1 MAKKETFKQSM
12 ERLDAIIEALDRN
25 EIELEDA
32 IQLFEEG
39 LQLVKNCDAQL
50 KQFEQRMNVLLADEE
65 EEDAAANEGS
75 ARERMPT

>member
-1 MAKKETFKQSM
+1 MAIKETFKQSM

-32 IQLFEEG
+32 IKLFEEG

-65 EEDAAANEGS
+65 GEDAGDAEV
-75 ARERMPT
+75 

>member
-32 IQLFEEG
+32 IKLFEEG
-39 LQLVKNCDAQL
+39 LQLVINCDAQL

-65 EEDAAANEGS
+65 EEDGGDAEV
-75 ARERMPT
+75 

>member
-65 EEDAAANEGS
+65 EENAGDAEV
-75 ARERMPT
+75 

>member
-12 ERLDAIIEALDRN
+12 ERLDVIIEALDRN

-32 IQLFEEG
+32 IKLFEEG

-65 EEDAAANEGS
+65 EEDAGDAEV
-75 ARERMPT
+75 

>member
-12 ERLDAIIEALDRN
+12 ERRDAIIEALDRN

-65 EEDAAANEGS
+65 EEDAGDAEV
-75 ARERMPT
+75 

>member
-12 ERLDAIIEALDRN
+12 ERLDVIIEALDRN

-32 IQLFEEG
+32 IKLFEEG
-39 LQLVKNCDAQL
+39 LQMVKNCDAQL

-65 EEDAAANEGS
+65 EEDAGDAEV
-75 ARERMPT
+75 

>member
-32 IQLFEEG
+32 IKLFEEG

-65 EEDAAANEGS
+65 EEDGGDAEV
-75 ARERMPT
+75 

>member
-12 ERLDAIIEALDRN
+12 ERLDVIIEALDRN

-65 EEDAAANEGS
+65 VEDAGDAEV
-75 ARERMPT
+75 

>member
-32 IQLFEEG
+32 IRLFEEG

-65 EEDAAANEGS
+65 EEDAGNAEV
-75 ARERMPT
+75 

>member
-12 ERLDAIIEALDRN
+12 ERLDVIIEALDRN

-32 IQLFEEG
+32 IKLFEEG

-65 EEDAAANEGS
+65 EEDTGDAEV
-75 ARERMPT
+75 

>member
-12 ERLDAIIEALDRN
+12 ERLDVIIEALDRN

-32 IQLFEEG
+32 IKLFEEG
-39 LQLVKNCDAQL
+39 LQLVKNGDAQL

-65 EEDAAANEGS
+65 EEDAGDAEV
-75 ARERMPT
+75 

>member
-12 ERLDAIIEALDRN
+12 ERLDGIIEALDRN

-32 IQLFEEG
+32 IKLFEEG

-65 EEDAAANEGS
+65 EEDAGDAEV
-75 ARERMPT
+75 

>member
-12 ERLDAIIEALDRN
+12 ERLDVIIEALDRN

-32 IQLFEEG
+32 IKLFEEG

-65 EEDAAANEGS
+65 EEDAGEAEV
-75 ARERMPT
+75 

>member
-12 ERLDAIIEALDRN
+12 ERLDVIIEALDRN

-50 KQFEQRMNVLLADEE
+50 KQFEQRMNVLIADEE
-65 EEDAAANEGS
+65 EEDAGNAEV
-75 ARERMPT
+75 

>member
-32 IQLFEEG
+32 IKLFEEG

-65 EEDAAANEGS
+65 EEDAGNAEV
-75 ARERMPT
+75 

>member
-12 ERLDAIIEALDRN
+12 ERLDVIIEALDRN

-65 EEDAAANEGS
+65 EEDAGNAEV
-75 ARERMPT
+75 

>member
-32 IQLFEEG
+32 IKLFEEG
-39 LQLVKNCDAQL
+39 LQLVKNCDVQL

-65 EEDAAANEGS
+65 EEDAGDA
-75 ARERMPT
+75 

>member
-12 ERLDAIIEALDRN
+12 TRLDEIIEALDHN

-39 LQLVKNCDAQL
+39 LRLVKNCDAQL
-50 KQFEQRMNVLLADEE
+50 KQFEQRVQVLLAEE
-65 EEDAAANEGS
+65 EKPDAEL
-75 ARERMPT
+75 

>member
-25 EIELEDA
+25 EIELEHA
-32 IQLFEEG
+32 IKLFVEG

-50 KQFEQRMNVLLADEE
+50 KQFEQRMNVLLADEK
-65 EEDAAANEGS
+65 EEDAGDAEV
-75 ARERMPT
+75 

>member
-65 EEDAAANEGS
+65 EEDGGDAEV
-75 ARERMPT
+75 

>member
-12 ERLDAIIEALDRN
+12 ERLDVIIEALDRN

-32 IQLFEEG
+32 IKLFEEG

-65 EEDAAANEGS
+65 EEDGGDAEV
-75 ARERMPT
+75 

>member
-65 EEDAAANEGS
+65 EEDAGNAEV
-75 ARERMPT
+75 

>member
-12 ERLDAIIEALDRN
+12 ERLEAIIEALDRN

-65 EEDAAANEGS
+65 EEDAGDAEV
-75 ARERMPT
+75 

>member
-12 ERLDAIIEALDRN
+12 ERLDVIIEALDRN

-32 IQLFEEG
+32 IKLFEEG

-65 EEDAAANEGS
+65 GEDAGDAEV
-75 ARERMPT
+75 

>member
-12 ERLDAIIEALDRN
+12 ERLDVIIEALDRN

-65 EEDAAANEGS
+65 EEDAGDAEV
-75 ARERMPT
+75 

>member
-12 ERLDAIIEALDRN
+12 ERLDVIIEALDRN

-32 IQLFEEG
+32 IKLFEEG

-65 EEDAAANEGS
+65 EDDAGDAEV
-75 ARERMPT
+75 

>member
-12 ERLDAIIEALDRN
+12 ERLDVIIEALDRN

-50 KQFEQRMNVLLADEE
+50 KQFEQRMNLLLADEE
-65 EEDAAANEGS
+65 EEDAGDAEV
-75 ARERMPT
+75 

>member
-65 EEDAAANEGS
+65 EEDAGDAEV
-75 ARERMPT
+75 

>member
-39 LQLVKNCDAQL
+39 LQLVKNCYAQL

-65 EEDAAANEGS
+65 EEDAGDAEV
-75 ARERMPT
+75 

>member
-12 ERLDAIIEALDRN
+12 ERLDGIIEALDRN

-65 EEDAAANEGS
+65 EEDAGDAEV
-75 ARERMPT
+75 

>member
-12 ERLDAIIEALDRN
+12 ERLDAIIEALDHN

-32 IQLFEEG
+32 IKLFEEG

-65 EEDAAANEGS
+65 EEDAGDAEV
-75 ARERMPT
+75 

>member
-12 ERLDAIIEALDRN
+12 ERLDVIIEALDRN

-39 LQLVKNCDAQL
+39 LQLVKNCDTQL
-50 KQFEQRMNVLLADEE
+50 KQFEQRMNVLRADEE
-65 EEDAAANEGS
+65 EEDAGDAEV
-75 ARERMPT
+75 

>member
-39 LQLVKNCDAQL
+39 LQLVKN
-50 KQFEQRMNVLLADEE
+50 
-65 EEDAAANEGS
+65 
-75 ARERMPT
+75 

>member
-12 ERLDAIIEALDRN
+12 ERLDVIIEALDRN

-32 IQLFEEG
+32 IQLVEEG

-65 EEDAAANEGS
+65 EEDAGDAEV
-75 ARERMPT
+75 